1 MKSKILAISVAALLI
16 LAASAWTADN
26 PDINGKWTIKD
37 NDNEIKLSFKVEG
50 AKVTGTI
57 DNPQAGGPADIKD
70 GKIEGGKVSF
80 NVVRKMNDS
89 DTTINWTGT
98 ISGNEIKFK
107 RESAGGG
114 MGMGGFGGGAPAG
127 GGPGGGGPGGGM
139 GMGGFGG
146 GAPSGGASEFVGKRE
161 KSEKA
166 TTGVAGKWLIK
177 DNDTEIKIE
186 LKVEGA
192 KVTGTLDNSQM
203 PGAVEIKD
211 GKIEGN
217 KVSFHIVRQ
226 MNDQDM
232 KVPWSGT
239 LSGDEMKFKRESTG
253 GGGMGMG
260 GFGGGAPGGGTPGGG
275 GPGGGMGMGGF
286 GGAPGGGMSAELV
299 ATKDKN

>member
-16 LAASAWTADN
+16 LTASAWTADK
-26 PDINGKWTIKD
+26 PDITGKWTIKD
-37 NDNEIKLSFKVEG
+37 GETEIKMSFKVDG
-50 AKVTGTI
+50 AKVTGTL
-57 DNPQAGGPADIKD
+57 DNPQNGGPTDIKD
-70 GKIEGGKVSF
+70 GKIEGDKVSF
-80 NVVRKMNDS
+80 NVVRKVNDS
-89 DTTINWTGT
+89 DLKITWTGT

-114 MGMGGFGGGAPAG
+114 A
-127 GGPGGGGPGGGM
+127 PGGGGPGGGM

-146 GAPSGGASEFVGKRE
+146 GAAAGGGPGGGMGMGGFGGGAPGGGTSEFVGKRE
-161 KSEKA
+161 KGEKA

-186 LKVEGA
+186 LKVDGA

-211 GKIEGN
+211 GKVEGN
-217 KVSFHIVRQ
+217 KVTFHIVRQ

-232 KVPWSGT
+232 KIPWSGA

-253 GGGMGMG
+253 GGMAMG
-260 GFGGGAPGGGTPGGG
+260 GFGGGAPGGAA
-275 GPGGGMGMGGF
+275 PGGGMGMGGF
-286 GGAPGGGMSAELV
+286 GGGMSAELV